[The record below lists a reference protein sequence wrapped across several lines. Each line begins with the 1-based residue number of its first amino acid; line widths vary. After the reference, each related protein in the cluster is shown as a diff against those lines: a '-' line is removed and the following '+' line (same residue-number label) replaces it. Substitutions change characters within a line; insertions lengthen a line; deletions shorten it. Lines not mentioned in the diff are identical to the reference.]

1 MPNQSSAGKERAMRK
16 NWFPEIFLL
25 LGVITLT
32 GLAVNYRNS
41 KAINSA
47 QDREAACASDAR
59 SMQAELE
66 QIRNSLKAVGEEKDA
81 AEYRLIEAESHTRE
95 LKRQLDDMQAVKDT
109 LGEIADAVKKSNK
122 KAKAQKL
129 PPSTRPVP
137 QPEAVPVPAK
147 PEPEE
152 GGEAK
157 ALGYAERMVNALN
170 RVRMA
175 HLVGPVTW
183 SNELS
188 EAAGVW
194 GRELI
199 KSGCA
204 LKHDPATKHGENLAK
219 GYSTP
224 EAAVAAWAGEEK
236 DYNYSSNTCA
246 DGKVCGHYTQIV
258 WADTA
263 EVGCQQYDCPTD
275 KQPVLVCRFFPAG
288 NFIGEKPY

>member
-1 MPNQSSAGKERAMRK
+1 MRK
-16 NWFPEIFLL
+16 NWLPEIAALL
-25 LGVITLT
+25 AVAAIA
-32 GLAVNYRNS
+32 GLAVNYTNS
-41 KAINSA
+41 SDVESA
-47 QDREAACASDAR
+47 QSREAACVSGAR
-59 SMQAELE
+59 SMQIELD
-66 QIRNSLKAVGEEKDA
+66 QAKKSLQVVSEEKVA
-81 AEYRLIEAESHTRE
+81 AEHRLIEAESHTLE

-109 LGEIADAVKKSNK
+109 LGEIVDAVKKSNK

-129 PPSTRPVP
+129 LPSTRPVP
-137 QPEAVPVPAK
+137 QHEKAVPIPAE
-147 PEPEE
+147 PEPEKE
-152 GGEAK
+152 GETTA
-157 ALGYAERMVNALN
+157 AGYAERMVESLN
-170 RVRMA
+170 KVRRE

-199 KSGCA
+199 KNGCT

-219 GYSTP
+219 GRSTP
-224 EAAVAAWAGEEK
+224 EAAVAAWAEEEK
-236 DYNYSSNTCA
+236 DYDYSSNTCA
-246 DGKVCGHYTQIV
+246 DGKVCGHYTQVV
-258 WADTA
+258 WENTT